1 MKILKIFGVV
11 VAVHA
16 AVFMFVFAIPGCRTT
31 ARSTPPPPTAD
42 NSAAPAAVSYPGSIN
57 PSPVAG
63 ASGDASSSVNG
74 DNLNADTAGGSP
86 TVSFNAGSASGS
98 QHFNPT
104 RPGTPVADVLQ
115 SADVTGVTPA
125 TTYKVVSN
133 DSLWKVA
140 KKHGIGV
147 DDLAKANNLRPS
159 SPLKV
164 GQKLIIPGKPS
175 AAGSANGAS
184 GATSGTRT
192 YTVKAGDSIGTIA
205 RKQGTTIAAI
215 RSLNPQLKS
224 DTLRAGQ
231 DLTIP
236 ASTASAP
243 AAAPT
248 TSSTPVAATTPV
260 TAPAGSV
267 EHIVKPGEGLSQ
279 IAKKYGVPMREIAAL
294 NNIANPTSLR
304 AGQKIII
311 PGVKTPPPPASLFT
325 PPAEQQSP
333 VAPATSG
340 ENPVAPSPTIE
351 SSPVATPSASD
362 VPPPPVVKVE
372 ESAPVAPA
380 KN

>member
-42 NSAAPAAVSYPGSIN
+42 TSSAPATVTYPGT
-57 PSPVAG
+57 AG
-63 ASGDASSSVNG
+63 SGPIAATPGDASSSLNG
-74 DNLNADTAGGSP
+74 ADLNPGTADGTP
-86 TVSFNAGSASGS
+86 TVSFNAGSASSS

-115 SADVTGVTPA
+115 SGEVTGVTPA
-125 TTYKVVSN
+125 STYKVVTN

-164 GQKLIIPGKPS
+164 GQKLIIPGKPGVAS
-175 AAGSANGAS
+175 SSSGSAGVA
-184 GATSGTRT
+184 SGTRT
-192 YTVKAGDSIGTIA
+192 YTVKSGESLGSIA
-205 RKQGTTIAAI
+205 RKQGTTTATI
-215 RSLNPQLKS
+215 RSLNPQMKN
-224 DTLRAGQ
+224 DTVRVGQ
-231 DLTIP
+231 DLTLP
-236 ASTASAP
+236 AASPSSTASST
-243 AAAPT
+243 AA
-248 TSSTPVAATTPV
+248 STPSASPVAAPAPV
-260 TAPAGSV
+260 VAPSGSV

-311 PGVKTPPPPASLFT
+311 PGVKTPTPAPSTIPPVDLT
-325 PPAEQQSP
+325 P
-333 VAPATSG
+333 VAPVTPS
-340 ENPVAPSPTIE
+340 ENPVAAAPSVD
-351 SSPVATPSASD
+351 SNPVSTPASD
-362 VPPPPVVKVE
+362 ASTPPVVKVE

-380 KN
+380 TK